1 MCEIK
6 KKQLFLLD
14 MDGTI
19 YHENILIDGAKDF
32 LETLNNQKKNFVFL
46 TNNSSKNNESYIKKL
61 ESLGISISYNQ
72 IYSSVNDTIKFL
84 KKNPTKSKIYLVGT
98 ESLKIELI
106 SQGFIIVPPDYREL
120 DVDYVLVGFDT
131 ELNYNKIEGACYYI
145 SIGVSY
151 IATNIDMRCPLKGNR
166 YIPDCG
172 AICDLLFHA
181 TNVKPIYFGK
191 PNKEMVY
198 SVAEFWNVNFDD
210 IICIGDRLYT
220 DIALGVN
227 AGITSALVLTGETQQ
242 IDIDKSSYKPTYIFN
257 SIKDIN
263 KILID

>member
-1 MCEIK
+1 MHEIK

-19 YHENILIDGAKDF
+19 YHENTLIDGAKDF
-32 LETLNNQKKNFVFL
+32 LETLNNQKKNFIFL
-46 TNNSSKNNESYIKKL
+46 TNNSSKSNESYIKKL
-61 ESLGISISYNQ
+61 DTLGISISYNQ
-72 IYSSVNDTIKFL
+72 IYSSVDDTLKFL
-84 KKNPTKSKIYLVGT
+84 KKNPHKSKIYLVGT
-98 ESLKIELI
+98 ESLKIELV
-106 SQGFIIVPPDYREL
+106 SQGFIIVPSDYREP

-145 SIGVSY
+145 SLGVSFF
-151 IATNIDMRCPLKGNR
+151 ATNIDKRCPMKGNR

-181 TNVKPIYFGK
+181 TNIKPTYFGK

-198 SVAEFWNVNFDD
+198 SIADLWRVNLDD

-227 AGITSALVLTGETQQ
+227 AGISSALVLTGETKQ
-242 IDIDKSSYKPTYIFN
+242 IDLEVSFYKPTFIFN
-257 SIKDIN
+257 SIKEIN
-263 KILID
+263 KILIE